1 METKTKTKTEVELEA
16 KAKVKVKVKYAL
28 LGNCV
33 WAALRNYLGRD
44 C

>member
-1 METKTKTKTEVELEA
+1 METKTKTELEA
-16 KAKVKVKVKYAL
+16 MAKVKVKYAL

-33 WAALRNYLGRD
+33 WAALRSYLGRD

>member
-1 METKTKTKTEVELEA
+1 METKTKTKTKTEVELE
-16 KAKVKVKVKYAL
+16 AKVKVKVKYAL

-33 WAALRNYLGRD
+33 WAALRSYLGRD

>member
-1 METKTKTKTEVELEA
+1 METKTEVELEA

-33 WAALRNYLGRD
+33 WAALRSYLGRD

>member
-16 KAKVKVKVKYAL
+16 KAKAKVKVKYAL

-33 WAALRNYLGRD
+33 WAALRSYLGRD

>member
-1 METKTKTKTEVELEA
+1 METKTKTKTELEA
-16 KAKVKVKVKYAL
+16 KAKVKVKYAL

-33 WAALRNYLGRD
+33 WAALRSYLGRD

>member
-1 METKTKTKTEVELEA
+1 METKTKTEA
-16 KAKVKVKVKYAL
+16 KAKAKAKAKVKVKYAL

-33 WAALRNYLGRD
+33 WAALRSYLGRD

>member
-1 METKTKTKTEVELEA
+1 METKTEVEVEA
-16 KAKVKVKVKYAL
+16 KVKVKYAL

-33 WAALRNYLGRD
+33 WAALRSYLGRD

>member
-16 KAKVKVKVKYAL
+16 KAKVKVKYAL

-33 WAALRNYLGRD
+33 WAALRSYLGRD

>member
-1 METKTKTKTEVELEA
+1 METKTKTKTEVEA
-16 KAKVKVKVKYAL
+16 KAKAKAKVKVKYAL

>member
-1 METKTKTKTEVELEA
+1 METKTKTEVELEA

-33 WAALRNYLGRD
+33 WAALRSYLGRD

>member
-1 METKTKTKTEVELEA
+1 METKTEA
-16 KAKVKVKVKYAL
+16 KAKAKAKVKVKVKVKVKYAL

-33 WAALRNYLGRD
+33 WAALRSYLGRD

>member
-1 METKTKTKTEVELEA
+1 METKTKTKTELEA

-33 WAALRNYLGRD
+33 WAALRSYLGRD

>member
-1 METKTKTKTEVELEA
+1 METKTKTKTKTELEA
-16 KAKVKVKVKYAL
+16 KAKVKVKYAL

-33 WAALRNYLGRD
+33 WAALRSYLGRD

>member
-1 METKTKTKTEVELEA
+1 METKTKKEVEA
-16 KAKVKVKVKYAL
+16 KAKVKYAL

-33 WAALRNYLGRD
+33 WAALRSYLGRD

>member
-1 METKTKTKTEVELEA
+1 METKTELEA

-33 WAALRNYLGRD
+33 WAALRSYLGRD

>member
-1 METKTKTKTEVELEA
+1 METKTEVELEAKA

-33 WAALRNYLGRD
+33 WAALRSYLGRD

>member
-1 METKTKTKTEVELEA
+1 METKTKTELEA
-16 KAKVKVKVKYAL
+16 KAKVKVKYAL

-33 WAALRNYLGRD
+33 WAALRSYLGRD

>member
-1 METKTKTKTEVELEA
+1 METKTKTKTEVELE
-16 KAKVKVKVKYAL
+16 AKVKVKVKYAL

-33 WAALRNYLGRD
+33 WAALRSYLGRD

>member
-1 METKTKTKTEVELEA
+1 METKTKTKTELEA
-16 KAKVKVKVKYAL
+16 KAKAKVKVKYAL

-33 WAALRNYLGRD
+33 WAALRSYLGRD

>member
-1 METKTKTKTEVELEA
+1 METKTKTEA
-16 KAKVKVKVKYAL
+16 KAKVKVKVKVKVKYAL

-33 WAALRNYLGRD
+33 WAALRSYLGRD

>member
-1 METKTKTKTEVELEA
+1 METKTKTEVELVAKA

-33 WAALRNYLGRD
+33 WAALRSYLGRD

>member
-1 METKTKTKTEVELEA
+1 METKTKTEVELEA
-16 KAKVKVKVKYAL
+16 KAKVKVKYAL

-33 WAALRNYLGRD
+33 WAALRSYLGRD

>member
-1 METKTKTKTEVELEA
+1 METKTKTKTEVEA
-16 KAKVKVKVKYAL
+16 KAKVKVKYAL

-33 WAALRNYLGRD
+33 WAALRSYLGRD

>member
-1 METKTKTKTEVELEA
+1 METKTKTKTELEA
-16 KAKVKVKVKYAL
+16 KAKVKVKVKVKYAL

-33 WAALRNYLGRD
+33 WAALRSYLGRD